1 MSEFWIRESV
11 VSGCGREFR
20 YPDYEIQFRIDFAKG
35 GDPDLAVIGLYNLA
49 PETEQVFKHGEEMVL
64 RAGYQEDIGIV
75 MAGEIRHVRVF
86 DEGADRICEIEVH
99 DTSDAY
105 QGAEISESYVPGTT
119 GSQILERIIS
129 MSGLERG
136 KILLVRDAVYPEGRS
151 VDGKIKD
158 VIKEIAEDCGS
169 EAHVTHG
176 TIHVLPPGGWH
187 DEAILLSPKTGL
199 IGSPKRIESDDE
211 NSALLW
217 EAESLLNYRIRAGTL
232 VQVESKQVHG
242 LFAVESG
249 SHVSDGNEFK
259 TVLQLAEP
267 EGL

>member
-1 MSEFWIRESV
+1 MNEFWIRETV
-11 VSGCGREFR
+11 VSGCGREFC
-20 YPDYEIQFRIDFAKG
+20 YPDYEIQFRVDFAKG
-35 GDPDLAVIGLYNLA
+35 GDPDLALLELYNLA
-49 PETEQVFKHGEEMVL
+49 PETEQVFATGEEMIL
-64 RAGYQEDIGIV
+64 RAGYQGDIGIV

-86 DEGADRICEIEVH
+86 AEGADRICEVEVH
-99 DTSDAY
+99 DTSAAY
-105 QGAEISESYVPGTT
+105 QGMDISESYVPGTAAS
-119 GSQILERIIS
+119 GILERIIS

-151 VDGKIKD
+151 VDGKIKT
-158 VIKEIAEDCGS
+158 VIEEIAEDCGS
-169 EAHVTHG
+169 EVHVTHG
-176 TIHVLPPGGWH
+176 TIYILPPGGWH
-187 DEAILLSPKTGL
+187 DEAVLLSPKTGL

-232 VQVESKQVHG
+232 VQIESKQVNG

-259 TVLQLAEP
+259 TLMQFAEP

>member
-1 MSEFWIRESV
+1 MSEFWIRETV

-20 YPDYEIQFRIDFAKG
+20 YPDYEIQFRVDFAKG
-35 GDPDLAVIGLYNLA
+35 GDPDLAVIELYNLA

-75 MAGEIRHVRVF
+75 MAGEIRHVRAF

-105 QGAEISESYVPGTT
+105 QGMEISESYVPGTT
-119 GSQILERIIS
+119 GSQILERVIS

-136 KILLVRDAVYPEGRS
+136 KIQLVRDAVYSEGRS
-151 VDGKIKD
+151 VDGTIKD
-158 VIKEIAEDCGS
+158 VIKKIAEDCGS
-169 EAHVTHG
+169 EVHVTHG
-176 TIHVLPPGGWH
+176 TIHILPPGGWH
-187 DEAILLSPKTGL
+187 DEAVLLSPETGL
-199 IGSPKRIESDDE
+199 IGSPKRIEDDDE
-211 NSALLW
+211 SSSVLW

-232 VQVESKQVHG
+232 VQVESKRVNG

-259 TVLQLAEP
+259 SVMQLAEP